1 MGLRL
6 KVDPSNPENPV
17 LQYAA
22 DFIRVGGLVVYPT
35 DTLYGIGASAF
46 NRRAITEVY
55 EIKKREGKKPL
66 LLIVESVDAIK
77 LLVQDVTPLAEKMM
91 ETFWPG
97 PLTMIFKASDLLPD
111 LLTREEKT
119 IAVRV
124 PASALCMSLLRLSGC
139 PITATSANIAGLRTP
154 KTISDIKDQLGPGV
168 DLFLDAGELPE
179 TKPSTLVDVSEGTP
193 KLLREG
199 AITFDRLKEIAPE
212 IIHHKS

>member
-46 NRRAITEVY
+46 SRRAITEVY
-55 EIKKREGKKPL
+55 ELKKRERKKPL
-66 LLIVESVDAIK
+66 LLIVESVESLE
-77 LLVQDVTPLAEKMM
+77 LLVRDVSPSAEKMM
-91 ETFWPG
+91 ATFWPG

-119 IAVRV
+119 IAVRI

-139 PITATSANIAGLRTP
+139 PITATSANIAGLPTP
-154 KTISDIKDQLGPGV
+154 KTVSEIKDQLGPGV

-179 TKPSTLVDVSEGTP
+179 TKPSTLVDVSEATP
-193 KLLREG
+193 RLLREG
-199 AITFDRLKEIAPE
+199 SITLDRLKEIAPE
-212 IIHHKS
+212 IIYHKS